1 LTFPRPS
8 LDHIARLTDD
18 VGIAEHALG
27 PVPRRTNGYCTD
39 DNGRALAVVCRDNWD
54 PRAARLAERYLA
66 FLVHA
71 HEGGGRFHLR
81 LAYDRRW
88 TDDPTSD
95 DASGRAIFGLGVAA
109 VHGPEHLRE
118 TAHEC
123 FTAAAGFRS
132 PFPRATAHAA
142 VGAAEVLAV
151 RPDDAAAVQL
161 LRDAATTLPRP
172 ARGADWEWPEPRLA
186 YANALIPE
194 ALIATG
200 AALED
205 DALLADGL
213 HLLTW
218 LIDEET
224 DRRHERFS
232 FAPTGGRGPGD
243 IRPAFDQQPIE
254 AASVAEACAR
264 AFMVTDGLEWL
275 GPLQRAVAWFF
286 GENDAGIALFDPS
299 TGGGADG
306 LHADGINRNQGAE
319 STLMLIVTLQ
329 HAQRL
334 LVPDGKDLQAART
347 AASAAKS

>member
-1 LTFPRPS
+1 MTFPAPS
-8 LDHIARLTDD
+8 LDHVARLTDD
-18 VGIAEHALG
+18 VGIFEHALG
-27 PVPRRTNGYCTD
+27 PVPRRANGYCTD
-39 DNGRALAVVCRDNWD
+39 DNGRALAVACRDHWD

-71 HEGGGRFHLR
+71 HEGGGRFRLR
-81 LAYDRRW
+81 LGYDRRW

-95 DASGRAIFGLGVAA
+95 DASGRAIFGLGIAA
-109 VHGPEHLRE
+109 VQGPEHLRE

-132 PFPRATAHAA
+132 SFPRAIAHAA

-151 RPDDAAAVQL
+151 RSEDAAAIEL
-161 LRDAATTLPRP
+161 LRDAAATLPRP
-172 ARGADWEWPEPRLA
+172 VPGAEWVWPEPRLA

-200 AALED
+200 AALDD

-213 HLLTW
+213 RLLTW
-218 LIDEET
+218 LVEEET

-232 FAPTGGRGPGD
+232 FTPTGGRGPD
-243 IRPAFDQQPIE
+243 DLRPAFDQQPIE
-254 AASVAEACAR
+254 AASFAEACAR
-264 AFMVTDGLEWL
+264 AFIVTKDAGWLE
-275 GPLQRAVAWFF
+275 PLRRSVGWFL
-286 GENDAGIALFDPS
+286 GENDAGVALFDPS

-319 STLMLIVTLQ
+319 STLMLMVTLQ
-329 HAQRL
+329 LAQRF
-334 LVPDGKDLQAART
+334 LVPVGKGVQAART